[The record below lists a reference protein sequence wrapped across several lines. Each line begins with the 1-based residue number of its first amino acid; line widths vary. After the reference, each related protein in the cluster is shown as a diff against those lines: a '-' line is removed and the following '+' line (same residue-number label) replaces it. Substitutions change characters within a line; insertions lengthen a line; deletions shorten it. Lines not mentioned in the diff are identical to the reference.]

1 MIINQQNLR
10 NLFIGYRAAFQNAFA
25 GVQPDFN
32 QFVLTVTSGNAS
44 EQYGWLGNSTAFR
57 EWLGDRVIQNL
68 GVHDYTIKNKTF
80 ENTVGV
86 PRESIE
92 DDSYGLFTPLDGAI
106 GPGLRDAPGG
116 TRLRAA
122 QWWFHSNLLRRPVL
136 LRHRPP
142 GN

>member
-1 MIINQQNLR
+1 
-10 NLFIGYRAAFQNAFA
+10 AAFQNAFA

-92 DDSYGLFTPLDGAI
+92 DDSYGLFTPLMGQLART
-106 GPGLRDAPGG
+106 PRC
-116 TRLRAA
+116 TRRNSSTRCSVVVSLKPATTA
-122 QWWFHSNLLRRPVL
+122 STF
-136 LRHRPP
+136 RHRPP